1 MNWTIPSLRFG
12 SMVTAMIRL
21 NHVESIPADDSVPPG
36 RLPGRRWRPMSTA
49 ALTAAVAATLLL
61 APPATNAGAGAEA
74 GPATDIAFGR
84 DILPILAE
92 NCLACHGPDEED
104 RHAGLRLDTFE
115 GATELIHGRAA
126 IVPGDPAAST
136 LMERIVSTDPDEV
149 MPPPKSHKP
158 PLEEHEVALLREWIE
173 AGAPWGRHWSFEPPV
188 ALDLPGDDTQRHLI
202 DAWIDQRLEREGL
215 SPAAPAAPHTRVRRL
230 AFALTG
236 LPPSPEDIEHFT
248 NNPDK
253 ETWIELV
260 RRYLDSPHYGERMA
274 MWWMDLARY
283 ADTDGFQGDEN
294 RTNWPWRDWVIE
306 AFNDNMPFDEFTLLQ
321 FAGDLLP
328 EPTPEHIL
336 ATAFHRHHMTN
347 GEGGRDP
354 EESRTDY
361 VIDRVNTIGS
371 TWLGLTLACAQCHT
385 HKYDPVSHAEYF
397 SLAAFFDSIDEDG
410 RAGRNARP
418 YHSYQSPHVG
428 RALEEAEQLVADL
441 QPVVNQAR
449 QEAEP
454 AFEEWLHDQFE
465 ATREGHQVWHRF
477 GDRARS
483 AEGTELAATGDD
495 GRTWRAD
502 GPDPRQ
508 DDYTIS
514 GAVDPALKRVTGF
527 RLRVLPA
534 EPGQL
539 EGHDHG
545 DDHGGLARGATGW
558 FTLTNVKAS
567 VRTANDPVANELSL
581 AHAVADF
588 EDDAQGRN
596 YGRVRDTLDDDP
608 RNGWTTTGAAPGEER
623 LAQFALARPWT
634 PADGEELVIELRHRS
649 TAGDANIA
657 RFEIELMGEPGQAA
671 RSLDETP
678 MQRLAGSATGAP
690 GEIDSELRRDLFNQ
704 FLEDHE
710 PFQVQQRR
718 LGRARAQVNEIKN
731 SAEVDVMVLAE
742 REEPRTTH
750 VLLRGEWDQKGDPV
764 EPGVIE
770 GLASWPEGEPH
781 NRIGLARWI
790 TSPDHPLTAR
800 VLVNHLWIQLFGQGL
815 VRTGDDFGL
824 LGEHPSHPELLDQ
837 LALELIDS
845 GWDIKAMIE
854 LMVTSETWQRDSA
867 VGEDLLRLDPHN
879 RLLARG
885 PRFRLPSWM
894 LRDAALHH
902 AGLLNPAIGG
912 PPVRPYQPEGVWED
926 LFMGRFTYVPSEGP
940 AQYRRT
946 LYAFWRRSI
955 GPTFLFDAAQ
965 RRVCEVAPPRTN
977 TPLQALVMMNDETWL
992 EAARA
997 LADLSLTESTNGAA
1011 DPLAFVFRRVLGRA
1025 PEPGER
1031 EVLEREHRAALDHW
1045 SANPDQAITFTAV
1058 GQRPPAG
1065 DPVATAAAMLIAS
1078 LVLNLD
1084 EAIHH
1089 E

>member
-1 MNWTIPSLRFG
+1 MMAMNDVFPARAGSL
-12 SMVTAMIRL
+12 APRL
-21 NHVESIPADDSVPPG
+21 ARHARRHQQASAAGG
-36 RLPGRRWRPMSTA
+36 R
-49 ALTAAVAATLLL
+49 ALALALALAWGAL
-61 APPATNAGAGAEA
+61 APPAFV
-74 GPATDIAFGR
+74 ATATEPTHAAPGDITFGR

-126 IVPGDPAAST
+126 IVPGDADAST
-136 LMERIVSTDPDEV
+136 LIERIVATDPDEV

-158 PLEEHEVALLREWIE
+158 PLEDHQVALLREWIE

-188 ALDLPGDDTQRHLI
+188 AVDLPGDDPERHVI
-202 DAWIDQRLEREGL
+202 DAWINDRLTREGL
-215 SPAAPAAPHTRVRRL
+215 QPAGPAAPHTRVRRL

-236 LPPSPEDIEHFT
+236 LPPSAEDIEAFT
-248 NNPDK
+248 ASPDEK
-253 ETWIELV
+253 TWRRLV
-260 RRYLDSPHYGERMA
+260 RQYLDSPHYGERMA

-283 ADTDGFQGDEN
+283 ADTDGFQQDEN
-294 RTNWPWRDWVIE
+294 RTNWPWRDWVID
-306 AFNDNMPFDEFTLLQ
+306 AFNANMPFDEFTLQQ

-328 EPTPEHIL
+328 DPSPEQIV

-354 EESRTDY
+354 EESRVDY
-361 VIDRVNTIGS
+361 VIDRVNTIGGA
-371 TWLGLTLACAQCHT
+371 WLGLTLACAQCHT

-418 YHSYQSPHVG
+418 YHQFKSPHVG
-428 RALEEAEQLVADL
+428 RALEEAEQLVAAL
-441 QPVVNQAR
+441 QPVVNEAR
-449 QEAEP
+449 QAAEP
-454 AFEEWLHDQFE
+454 EFEAWLNGRFE
-465 ATREGHQVWHRF
+465 ATRDGHRVWHPF

-483 AEGTELAATGDD
+483 AEGTALVADHGDD
-495 GRTWRAD
+495 HRSWRAE
-502 GPDPRQ
+502 GPNPRQ
-508 DDYTIS
+508 DDYVIS
-514 GAVDPALKRVTGF
+514 GAVDPDLARVTGF
-527 RLRVLPA
+527 RLHVLPA

-539 EGHDHG
+539 GEEQPGEG
-545 DDHGGLARGATGW
+545 HGGLSRGADGW

-567 VRTANDPVANELSL
+567 VRTAGSPVAVELSL
-581 AHAVADF
+581 AHAVADV
-588 EDDAQGRN
+588 EDEVQGRN

-608 RNGWTTTGAAPGEER
+608 RNGWTTTTAEPGEAR
-623 LAQFALARPWT
+623 VAQFALASPWT
-634 PADGEELVIELRHRS
+634 PGEDEELVIELRHRS

-657 RFEIELMGEPGQAA
+657 RFRLELMGEPGQAA
-671 RSLDETP
+671 RSLDDTP
-678 MQRLAGSATGAP
+678 LQRLAAA
-690 GEIDSELRRDLFNQ
+690 EIDQPGDIAGDLRRDLFNQ

-710 PFQVQQRR
+710 PFQVEQRR
-718 LGRARAQVNEIKN
+718 LNRARAQVNEIKN
-731 SAEVDVMVLAE
+731 AAEVNVMVLAE
-742 REEPRTTH
+742 REQPRTTH
-750 VLLRGEWDQKGDPV
+750 VLVRGEWDQKGEVV

-770 GLASWPEGEPH
+770 SLAPWPEGQPR

-790 TSPDHPLTAR
+790 TSPEHPLTAR

-837 LALELIDS
+837 LALELVAS
-845 GWDIKAMIE
+845 GWDVKAMIE
-854 LMVTSETWQRDSA
+854 RIVTSDAWQRDSA
-867 VGEDLLRLDPHN
+867 DDDDLRRLDPHN

-902 AGLLNPAIGG
+902 AGLLNPAVGG

-946 LYAFWRRSI
+946 IYAFWRRSI

-997 LADLSLTESTNGAA
+997 LADLSLTESEQNNGAGA
-1011 DPLAFVFRRVLGRA
+1011 AGALETVFRRVLGRA
-1025 PEPGER
+1025 PEPGELA
-1031 EVLEREHRAALDHW
+1031 VLEREYHAALEHW
-1045 SANPDQAITFTAV
+1045 SAHPDEATAFTAV

-1065 DPVATAAAMLIAS
+1065 DPVVTAATMLAAS

-1084 EAIHH
+1084 EALHH